1 MRSPVRPRIL
11 AAAALGAALFGLG
24 SVARAGEIYFSLGLP
39 VYTSPAPVYV
49 QPQPVYAAPQ
59 PVYVAPQPVYVAP
72 RPVVVAPPVGAYVAW
87 RGPRW
92 GREEWRHRGWDEHRQ
107 HRDHDRR

>member
-24 SVARAGEIYFSLGLP
+24 SAARAGEIYFSLGLP

-49 QPQPVYAAPQ
+49 QPQPVYVQPQ
-59 PVYVAPQPVYVAP
+59 PVYVPPRPVYVT
-72 RPVVVAPPVGAYVAW
+72 PPAGAYVGWA
-87 RGPRW
+87 GPRW
-92 GREEWRHRGWDEHRQ
+92 GGDGWRRERWEHR
-107 HRDHDRR
+107 HWEGRRERRWHDDD